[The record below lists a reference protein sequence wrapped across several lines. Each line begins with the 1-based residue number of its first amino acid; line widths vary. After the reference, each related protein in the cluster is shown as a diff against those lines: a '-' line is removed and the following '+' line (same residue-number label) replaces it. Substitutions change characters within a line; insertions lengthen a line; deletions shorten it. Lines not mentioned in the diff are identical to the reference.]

1 MCVIGVL
8 AWRRSCKEPANRV
21 SAILNWCR
29 LFLLTFF
36 AIHVGRMEAEWNLI
50 GLLSPA
56 VAVVGDIAYSLLLA
70 YGIVAPLSTLW
81 RWLTRPLE
89 RRAWRHYLARLD
101 AGTPPGFVFSPVRRW
116 LIARLGAARRWQHS
130 RGSPTA
136 ALGWGLRIGLPLTAI
151 LIAITPLWGSAGSS
165 TQS

>member
-1 MCVIGVL
+1 M
-8 AWRRSCKEPANRV
+8 

-81 RWLTRPLE
+81 R
-89 RRAWRHYLARLD
+89 
-101 AGTPPGFVFSPVRRW
+101 
-116 LIARLGAARRWQHS
+116 
-130 RGSPTA
+130 
-136 ALGWGLRIGLPLTAI
+136 
-151 LIAITPLWGSAGSS
+151 
-165 TQS
+165 

>member
-1 MCVIGVL
+1 M
-8 AWRRSCKEPANRV
+8 
-21 SAILNWCR
+21 
-29 LFLLTFF
+29 
-36 AIHVGRMEAEWNLI
+36 
-50 GLLSPA
+50 
-56 VAVVGDIAYSLLLA
+56 
-70 YGIVAPLSTLW
+70 
-81 RWLTRPLE
+81 
-89 RRAWRHYLARLD
+89 
-101 AGTPPGFVFSPVRRW
+101 FSPVRRW